1 MCLWGSVAGGG
12 RRHRAGCVAALLFLV
27 LGAVQLTTA
36 PAVSAADTDP
46 RPELGSQREE
56 RDQPERSGIDYR
68 FTLVGDLPAD
78 LQALFEEVSQL
89 EDLRERLPATPAAL
103 RGRVED
109 EVRRLEAA
117 LRSEG
122 YYAAT
127 LSTEIDTDRSPAQ
140 VAITVEPG
148 AQFTLADYTI
158 VYRPADPVAPDSSRE
173 DGGRYIPRGPA
184 DLDLTLGM
192 PARAAPLQAAESR
205 LLWLLPRAGYPYAA
219 VAETRY
225 QADHARSELT
235 ARVIVEPGPRAFFG
249 SLDIEGLEEVE
260 EAYIRKLADWPE
272 GALWDT
278 RDLVALRNRVAA
290 TDLFESVLLDYPDA
304 VPQGDGAVPVTLALR
319 ERPHRTI
326 GVGAAVT
333 SGEEIARAKLSWEHR
348 NFLGNGESLRLE
360 ALGSFLRQEA
370 RATFRRPSFLSS
382 NQALIARSSFRHQ
395 DSDAFDETTA
405 AASLGIER
413 SVGEHWTVAL
423 DTAIEFSE
431 QTDSFGTDR
440 FTLVG
445 LPGNV
450 VYDTRDDLLDP
461 TRGVHITLGAA
472 PWVSVGERDSQFLVG
487 ETTAATY
494 WSPFESNR
502 VTFAGRARL
511 GALFLEETSA
521 VPASRRFYAG
531 GGGSVRGYE
540 FRAIGPQDEDGDPEG
555 GRSVAEIGVE
565 ARLRLT
571 DTIGLV
577 PFLDGGQVFEDTLPD
592 GDFDWQWA
600 AGLGLRYD
608 LGIGPLRLDVAVPL
622 NPRNDDDSFE
632 FYLSI
637 GQAF

>member
-1 MCLWGSVAGGG
+1 MCLWGWVAGGG
-12 RRHRAGCVAALLFLV
+12 RRRRADCVAALLFLAFGFILV
-27 LGAVQLTTA
+27 GTA

-56 RDQPERSGIDYR
+56 PDEPERTGVDYR
-68 FTLVGDLPAD
+68 FTLVGDLSTE
-78 LQALFEEVSQL
+78 LRALFDEVSQL
-89 EDLRERLPATPAAL
+89 KALRERPPATPAAL
-103 RGRVED
+103 RGRVAD
-109 EVRRLEAA
+109 ETTRLEAA
-117 LRSEG
+117 LKSEG

-127 LSTEIDTDRSPAQ
+127 LSTEIDTDSSPAE
-140 VAITVEPG
+140 VTITVEPG
-148 AQFTLADYTI
+148 PQFTLADYAV
-158 VYRPADPVAPDSSRE
+158 VYRPSEPSPPDSSRA
-173 DGGRYIPRGPA
+173 DDRRAIPRGPA
-184 DLDLTLGM
+184 DLDLQVGM

-205 LLWLLPRAGYPYAA
+205 LLRVLPRAGYPYAA
-219 VAETRY
+219 IAETQYR
-225 QADHARSELT
+225 ADHASSELT
-235 ARVIVEPGPRAFFG
+235 ARVVVEPGPRVFLGPLA
-249 SLDIEGLEEVE
+249 IEGLDEVE
-260 EAYIRKLADWPE
+260 ESYIRKLADWPE
-272 GALWDT
+272 GALWDSGI
-278 RDLVALRNRVAA
+278 LVALRNRVAA
-290 TDLFESVLLDYPDA
+290 TDLFESVLLDYPDV
-304 VPQGDGAVPVTLALR
+304 VPATDGAVPVTLELR

-370 RATFRRPSFLSS
+370 RATFRRPAFLRL
-382 NQALIARSSFRHQ
+382 NQALVARSSFRREE
-395 DSDAFDETTA
+395 SDAFDETTA
-405 AASLGIER
+405 AASLGVER
-413 SVGEHWTVAL
+413 SIGENWTVAL

-445 LPGNV
+445 LPGSV
-450 VYDTRDDLLDP
+450 IYDTRDDLLDP
-461 TRGVHITLGAA
+461 TRGVHVTFGAA
-472 PWVSVGERDSQFLVG
+472 PWVSIGERESQFLVG
-487 ETTAATY
+487 ETSAATY
-494 WSPFESNR
+494 WSPFESNW

-511 GALFLEETSA
+511 GALFLEETST
-521 VPASRRFYAG
+521 VPASRRFFSG

-555 GRSVAEIGVE
+555 GRSVAEIGIE

-571 DTIGLV
+571 DTIGIV

-592 GDFDWQWA
+592 GEFDWQWA

-622 NPRNDDDSFE
+622 NPRNNDDAFE